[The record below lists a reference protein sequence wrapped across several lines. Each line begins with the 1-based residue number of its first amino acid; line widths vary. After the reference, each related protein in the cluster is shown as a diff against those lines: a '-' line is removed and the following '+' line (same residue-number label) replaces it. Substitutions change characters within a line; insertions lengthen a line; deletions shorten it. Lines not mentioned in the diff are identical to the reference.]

1 MIEMVPAIS
10 EAISLFEYDDQRLL
24 LTITFN
30 SGSKYEYAMVPPR
43 IFEEFKD
50 AGSRGRYFIAEI
62 RNFFPYARVG

>member
-10 EAISLFEYDDQRLL
+10 EAIDMFAYDDQQLL
-24 LTITFN
+24 LTIAFN
-30 SGSKYEYAMVPPR
+30 SGSRYEYSMVPPR
-43 IFEEFKD
+43 IFEEFKA

>member
-10 EAISLFEYDDQRLL
+10 EAIDMFVYDDQQLV
-24 LTITFN
+24 LTISFV
-30 SGSKYEYAMVPPR
+30 SGSRYEYAMVPPR
-43 IFEEFKD
+43 IFEEFKA